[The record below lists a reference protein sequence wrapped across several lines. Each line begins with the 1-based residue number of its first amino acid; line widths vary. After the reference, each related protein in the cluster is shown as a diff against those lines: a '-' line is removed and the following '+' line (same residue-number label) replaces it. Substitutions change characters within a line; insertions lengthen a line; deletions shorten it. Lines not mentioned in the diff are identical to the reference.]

1 MTGCR
6 YTIGNITYDMISIMI
21 SPETNSVFY
30 KLEGGMAKFH
40 CEHFDVKLN
49 FLVKASGTLDLVDY
63 NAAIS
68 AGLTFDT
75 IMSQDGSDRQ
85 LVNGTFLN
93 VTTWLD
99 PKRVDFTINGTAIT
113 KALESLLPVLKY
125 AIKGP
130 LEKLISN

>member
-1 MTGCR
+1 
-6 YTIGNITYDMISIMI
+6 MISIQI

-63 NAAIS
+63 NAGIS
-68 AGLTFDT
+68 AGLNFNT
-75 IMSQDGSDRQ
+75 IMSPDDSDRQ

-99 PKRVDFTINGTAIT
+99 PKRVDFTINGTAIA
-113 KALESLLPVLKY
+113 KALESLLPILKY